1 MSISVPQVSIFFSYQ
16 ICSMEFDLPKYSFG
30 PRVLICLVR
39 LSHIVDSPYEKNQT
53 SPDVFGSTPSH
64 IVDSP
69 YEKNQSS
76 PDVYGSALS
85 HIVDSLYEKNQ
96 TSPDVFGSTP
106 SDIVVSPYE
115 RISHRR
121 MSSEVRWAISL
132 TLFMKRIRHRRMS
145 AEVRCNSAIVL
156 TASERLL
163 GIEIADSVLGCIRLH
178 R

>member
-1 MSISVPQVSIFFSYQ
+1 MNWYILHESMICYMIRIRHYRMSISVPQVSIFFSYQ

-64 IVDSP
+64 I
-69 YEKNQSS
+69 
-76 PDVYGSALS
+76 
-85 HIVDSLYEKNQ
+85 
-96 TSPDVFGSTP
+96 
-106 SDIVVSPYE
+106 VSPYE